1 MSKALAALIDNHN
14 LEKIDKN
21 LFRGA
26 TLNPTDDRVY
36 GGQVLAQAM
45 NAAQQTV
52 STRFVLHSLHSYFMR
67 PGQVETPIIYEVDR
81 IRDGRGFTNR
91 RVVAIQNGQAI
102 FNMSLSFQIFEEGF
116 DHHAT
121 MPEVPG
127 PKGLPSDRE
136 RMHDYL
142 RRHEQQAVDY
152 DWPIEFRQVDPVALA
167 DPRQA
172 EAYACIWFK
181 ADGQL
186 ADDLSQHQE
195 LLAYAS
201 DNPILVTALR
211 PHAISHMSDAVRVA
225 SIDHAMW
232 FHRPFRVDEWLLYE
246 VTSSSASFG
255 RGFSNGSIFNQ
266 AGELVA
272 SVAQEGLM
280 RLRAQPAK
288 QAG

>member
-1 MSKALAALIDNHN
+1 MSKALAALIDNHH

-21 LFRGA
+21 LFRGVA
-26 TLNPTDDRVY
+26 LRPTADQVY

-52 STRFVLHSLHSYFMR
+52 SKRFVLHSLHSYFMR
-67 PGQVETPIIYEVDR
+67 PGQAEMPIIYEVDR
-81 IRDGRGFTNR
+81 IRDGRTFTTR
-91 RVVAIQNGQAI
+91 RVVAIQNGEAI

-116 DHHAT
+116 DHQAK
-121 MPEVPG
+121 MPDVPG

-136 RMHDYL
+136 RMHDFL
-142 RRHEQQAVDY
+142 QQKGKAEY
-152 DWPIEFRQVDPVALA
+152 AWPIEFRQVDAISLKKPKKA
-167 DPRQA
+167 D
-172 EAYACIWFK
+172 AYACIWFR

-211 PHAISHMSDAVRVA
+211 PHAISHMSDEIQVA
-225 SIDHAMW
+225 SIDHAIW

-255 RGFSNGSIFNQ
+255 RGFSNGSIFNK
-266 AGELVA
+266 AGDLVA
-272 SVAQEGLM
+272 SVAQEGLI
-280 RLRAQPAK
+280 RYRPSSTK
-288 QAG
+288 K

>member
-1 MSKALAALIDNHN
+1 MSKALAALIDNHH

-21 LFRGA
+21 LFRGI
-26 TLNPTDDRVY
+26 TLKPTDVRVY

-52 STRFVLHSLHSYFMR
+52 SKRMVLHSLHSYFMR
-67 PGQVETPIIYEVDR
+67 PGEIETPIIYEVDR

-91 RVVAIQNGQAI
+91 RVVAIQNGEAI

-121 MPEVPG
+121 MPVVPG

-142 RRHEQQAVDY
+142 RQHEGAEY
-152 DWPIEFRQVDPVALA
+152 DWPIEFRQIDPVSLSK
-167 DPRQA
+167 PGQA

-186 ADDLSQHQE
+186 ADDLGQHQE

-211 PHAISHMSDAVRVA
+211 PHAISHMSDAVQVA

-232 FHRPFRVDEWLLYE
+232 FHRSFRVDEWLLYE
-246 VTSSSASFG
+246 VTSSSASNG

-266 AGELVA
+266 AGDLVA
-272 SVAQEGLM
+272 SVAQEGLI
-280 RLRAQPAK
+280 RLRSHHSK
-288 QAG
+288 

>member
-1 MSKALAALIDNHN
+1 MSKALAALIDNHH

-21 LFRGA
+21 LFRGV
-26 TLNPTDDRVY
+26 TLQSADDRVY

-52 STRFVLHSLHSYFMR
+52 STRFILHSLHSYFMR
-67 PGQVETPIIYEVDR
+67 PGQAETPIIYEVDR

-121 MPEVPG
+121 MPDVPG

-136 RMHDYL
+136 RMQDYL
-142 RRHEQQAVDY
+142 RRHDNETANY
-152 DWPIEFRQVDPVALA
+152 DWPIEFRQIDPVALTE
-167 DPRQA
+167 PKQA
-172 EAYACIWFK
+172 EGYACIWFK

-211 PHAISHMSDAVRVA
+211 PHAISHMSDAVQVA

-246 VTSSSASFG
+246 VTSTSASFS

-272 SVAQEGLM
+272 SVAQEGLI
-280 RLRAQPAK
+280 RLRSQSVK
-288 QAG
+288 K

>member
-1 MSKALAALIDNHN
+1 MSKALAALIDNHH

-21 LFRGA
+21 LFRGT
-26 TLNPTDDRVY
+26 TLKPTENRVY

-52 STRFVLHSLHSYFMR
+52 SKRFILHSLHSYFMR
-67 PGQVETPIIYEVDR
+67 PGQAEIPIIYEVDR
-81 IRDGRGFTNR
+81 IRDGRTFTTR
-91 RVVAIQNGQAI
+91 RVVAIQNGAAI

-116 DHHAT
+116 DHQAN

-142 RRHEQQAVDY
+142 RRRGEADY
-152 DWPIEFRQVDPVALA
+152 DWPIEFRQVDAVSLKKPKK
-167 DPRQA
+167 A
-172 EAYACIWFK
+172 EGYACIWFR

-186 ADDLSQHQE
+186 ADDLGQHQE

-201 DNPILVTALR
+201 DIPILVTALR
-211 PHAISHMSDAVRVA
+211 PHAVSHLSDEVQLA

-232 FHRPFRVDEWLLYE
+232 FHRPFRIDEWLLYE
-246 VTSSSASFG
+246 IVSSSASFS
-255 RGFSNGSIFNQ
+255 RGFSKGNIFNK
-266 AGELVA
+266 AGNLVA
-272 SVAQEGLM
+272 SVAQEGLI
-280 RLRAQPAK
+280 RHRP
-288 QAG
+288 G

>member
-1 MSKALAALIDNHN
+1 MSKALAALIDNHH

-21 LFRGA
+21 LFRGM
-26 TLNPTDDRVY
+26 TLKPTDNRVY

-52 STRFVLHSLHSYFMR
+52 SKRFVLHSLHSYFMR
-67 PGQVETPIIYEVDR
+67 PGQAETPIIYEVDR
-81 IRDGRGFTNR
+81 IRDGRTFTTR
-91 RVVAIQNGQAI
+91 RVVAIQNGEAI

-116 DHHAT
+116 DHQAT
-121 MPEVPG
+121 MPAVPG

-136 RMHDYL
+136 RMRDFL
-142 RRHEQQAVDY
+142 QQQGQEH
-152 DWPIEFRQVDPVALA
+152 DWPIEFRQIDPVSLA
-167 DPRQA
+167 KPDKA
-172 EAYACIWFK
+172 AAYACIWFK

-186 ADDLSQHQE
+186 ADDLGQHQE

-211 PHAISHMSDAVRVA
+211 PHAISHMSDEVQVA

-232 FHRPFRVDEWLLYE
+232 FHRPFRVDDWLLYE

-255 RGFSNGSIFNQ
+255 RGFSNGSIFDQ
-266 AGELVA
+266 AGDLVA
-272 SVAQEGLM
+272 SVAQEGLI
-280 RLRAQPAK
+280 RHRPSTPAV
-288 QAG
+288 